1 MNDNRIK
8 RKKEKA
14 GEVISDRMD
23 KTAVVL
29 IKREFIHSLYGKK
42 VRKKKKIKVHDPE
55 NKCRK
60 GDIVRVVETRPLS
73 KEKCW
78 RITEILARREGV
90 K

>member
-1 MNDNRIK
+1 LNDNRIK
-8 RKKEKA
+8 RKKERV
-14 GEVISDRMD
+14 GEVVSDRMD
-23 KTAVVL
+23 KTAVVS

-78 RITEILARREGV
+78 RIAEILARREEV

>member
-8 RKKEKA
+8 RRKEEV
-14 GEVISDRMD
+14 GEVVSDRMD

-29 IKREFIHSLYGKK
+29 IRREFTHSLYGKK
-42 VRKKKKIKVHDPE
+42 VRKRKKIKVHDPL

-60 GDIVRVVETRPLS
+60 GDIVKVVETRPLS

-78 RITEILARREGV
+78 RVAEVLTRREEV

>member
-42 VRKKKKIKVHDPE
+42 VRIKKKIKVHDPE

-78 RITEILARREGV
+78 RIAEILARREGV